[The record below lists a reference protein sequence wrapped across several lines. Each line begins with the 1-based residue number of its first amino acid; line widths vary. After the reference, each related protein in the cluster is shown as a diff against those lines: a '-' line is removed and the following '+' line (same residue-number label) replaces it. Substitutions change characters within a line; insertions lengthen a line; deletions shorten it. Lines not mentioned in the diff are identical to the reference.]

1 MTPMEIEL
9 KMFMRFKRYLPEGAV
24 DGKARINV
32 ADGSTFGD
40 LLNTL
45 GMPVEED
52 KIIVI
57 NGISYKQGAQINAH
71 TLQPGDTVAIFPPI
85 AGG

>member
-1 MTPMEIEL
+1 MIKEC
-9 KMFMRFKRYLPEGAV
+9 
-24 DGKARINV
+24 
-32 ADGSTFGD
+32 STFKD
-40 LLNTL
+40 LLNDI

-57 NGISYKQGAQINAH
+57 NGISHKQGEEANA
-71 TLQPGDTVAIFPPI
+71 LLIKNNDTVAIFPPI